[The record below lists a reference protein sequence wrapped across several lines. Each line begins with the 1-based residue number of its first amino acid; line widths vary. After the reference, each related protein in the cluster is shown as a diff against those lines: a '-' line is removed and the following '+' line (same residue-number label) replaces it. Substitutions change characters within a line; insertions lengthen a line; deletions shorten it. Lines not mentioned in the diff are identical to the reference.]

1 MKEIIVGD
9 DTWTRTDGQSDME
22 RHPSPAPDGD
32 ADARPPPGLTHQSPR
47 QLTHRAPRAAAHTTR
62 TR

>member
-9 DTWTRTDGQSDME
+9 DTWTRTDGDGHSSTE
-22 RHPSPAPDGD
+22 RDPRDTRDTALPPPAP
-32 ADARPPPGLTHQSPR
+32 RPHAPH
-47 QLTHRAPRAAAHTTR
+47 QLTRRAPRAAAHTTR

>member
-9 DTWTRTDGQSDME
+9 DTWTRTDGDGHQFD
-22 RHPSPAPDGD
+22 RARDTRDTALPPPAP
-32 ADARPPPGLTHQSPR
+32 RPHAPH
-47 QLTHRAPRAAAHTTR
+47 QLTRRAPRAAAHTTR